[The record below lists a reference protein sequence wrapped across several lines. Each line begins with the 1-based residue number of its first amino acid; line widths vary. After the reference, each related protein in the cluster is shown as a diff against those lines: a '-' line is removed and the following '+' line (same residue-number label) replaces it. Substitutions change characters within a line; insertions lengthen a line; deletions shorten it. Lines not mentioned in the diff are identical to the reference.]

1 MFGMN
6 GKETNKFAYETAEKD
21 WQSAYFKLKN
31 GPMVVYVKVKRKSV
45 RYLEVNHEDYNME
58 KFHEKLID
66 SLKNKANRLNYIV
79 DDMKR
84 KLN

>member
-1 MFGMN
+1 MS
-6 GKETNKFAYETAEKD
+6 KETNKFAYESVEKD

-31 GPMVVYVKVKRKSV
+31 TTVVYVKIKRRHVKRKSV
-45 RYLEVNHEDYNME
+45 RYLEVNHEDYSME

-66 SLKNKANRLNYIV
+66 SLKNKANRLNSIV

>member
-1 MFGMN
+1 MSE
-6 GKETNKFAYETAEKD
+6 KKLNK
-21 WQSAYFKLKN
+21 SASA
-31 GPMVVYVKVKRKSV
+31 VVYVKAKRKGVRSV
-45 RYLEVNHEDYNME
+45 EVNHEDYSME

-66 SLKNKANRLNYIV
+66 SLKNKANRLNSIV

>member
-1 MFGMN
+1 MS
-6 GKETNKFAYETAEKD
+6 GKKIND
-21 WQSAYFKLKN
+21 SVSSSVSA
-31 GPMVVYVKVKRKSV
+31 VVYTKVKRKSV
-45 RYLEVNHEDYNME
+45 RYLEINHEDYSME

-66 SLKNKANRLNYIV
+66 SLKNKANRLNSIV

>member
-45 RYLEVNHEDYNME
+45 RYLEINHEDYKINLSTIE
-58 KFHEKLID
+58 SNLGTKE
-66 SLKNKANRLNYIV
+66 YT
-79 DDMKR
+79 
-84 KLN
+84 